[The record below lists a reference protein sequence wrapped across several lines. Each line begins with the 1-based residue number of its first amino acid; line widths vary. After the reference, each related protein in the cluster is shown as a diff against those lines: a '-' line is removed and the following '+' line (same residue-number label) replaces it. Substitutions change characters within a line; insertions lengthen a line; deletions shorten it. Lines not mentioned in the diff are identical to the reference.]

1 MPMRRCSYLVVACL
15 LFAIGCSEEKRDPI
29 SVGEGSVVV
38 ENQTDQEWR
47 NVLIT
52 VNDHFRGGARTLA
65 PLGRL
70 NAPLSQFQSA
80 GGQRFAPERQIVT
93 KVVVTAT
100 DAAGQP
106 VKIEWDPRQRR
117 RRQP

>member
-1 MPMRRCSYLVVACL
+1 MPMRRRSYLVVACL
-15 LFAIGCSEEKRDPI
+15 LLAIGCSEEKRDPI

-47 NVLIT
+47 TVVIT

-100 DAAGQP
+100 DAAGRP

>member
-15 LFAIGCSEEKRDPI
+15 LVAIGCSEEKRDPI
-29 SVGEGSVVV
+29 SVGDGSIIV
-38 ENQTDQEWR
+38 ENQSDQEWR

-65 PLGRL
+65 ARGRL
-70 NAPLSQFQSA
+70 NAPLSQFERS

-106 VKIEWDPRQRR
+106 VKIEWDSRQRR
-117 RRQP
+117 RRQ

>member
-15 LFAIGCSEEKRDPI
+15 LVAIGCSEEKRNPI
-29 SVGEGSVVV
+29 SVGEGSIVI
-38 ENQTDQEWR
+38 ENQSDQEWR
-47 NVLIT
+47 NVIIT

-65 PLGRL
+65 PQGRL

-93 KVVVTAT
+93 KVIVTAT

-106 VKIEWDPRQRR
+106 VNIEWDPRQRR
-117 RRQP
+117 RKQ